1 MTEETRD
8 EETVPSKG
16 LMIEPPP
23 TEAGLEQL
31 YRVVY
36 MIDINAKNPRQ
47 AAERVHMLMQDPESM
62 SPVLDVLDSNGWRTR
77 VDLSKA

>member
-1 MTEETRD
+1 MTKETQNKSS
-8 EETVPSKG
+8 TPSRR

-23 TEAGLEQL
+23 TESGLEPL

-36 MIDINAKNPRQ
+36 MIDINAKDPRQ

-62 SPVLDVLDSNGWRTR
+62 PPVLDVLDSHGRRTR
-77 VDLSKA
+77 VDLSEA

>member
-1 MTEETRD
+1 MTKKTQNKK
-8 EETVPSKG
+8 TIPSKR

-23 TEAGLEQL
+23 TETGLEPL

-47 AAERVHMLMQDPESM
+47 AAERVHVLMQDTESM
-62 SPVLDVLDSNGWRTR
+62 PPVLDVLDSHGRCTR
-77 VDLSKA
+77 VDLSGA

>member
-1 MTEETRD
+1 MTKETQNK
-8 EETVPSKG
+8 ETVISNRF
-16 LMIEPPP
+16 MIEPPP

-62 SPVLDVLDSNGWRTR
+62 PPVLDVLDSLGRRTR
-77 VDLSKA
+77 VDLSEA

>member
-1 MTEETRD
+1 MTKETQKN
-8 EETVPSKG
+8 ESTPSKRF
-16 LMIEPPP
+16 MIEPPP
-23 TEAGLEQL
+23 TEAGLEPL

-62 SPVLDVLDSNGWRTR
+62 PPVLDVLDSHGRRTR
-77 VDLSKA
+77 VDLSGA